1 MWATNYDDRLIE
13 WRSLREQAQSQDLD
27 QCLLTVDDWWQQAP
41 LVNHYLHIDDLD
53 NWPLPWDLIAEN
65 TYCDLAKCLGICY
78 TLLLLKHKDIT
89 SLEIIE
95 TQNEFLV
102 AVNNDM
108 ILNYYPREIVNRHTL
123 EDMKVMRVVDAQSL
137 NLE

>member
-13 WRSLREQAQSQDLD
+13 WRELREYAITKDLE
-27 QCLLTVDDWWQQAP
+27 QCLSVVDDWWQHAP
-41 LVNHYLHIDDLD
+41 LVNHYLHIDDRA

-78 TLLLLKHKDIT
+78 TLLLIKHKDIN

-102 AVNNDM
+102 AVNNDL

-123 EDMKVMRVVDAQSL
+123 KDMKIVRVVNALSL
-137 NLE
+137 NLA

>member
-1 MWATNYDDRLIE
+1 MWATSYDDRLIE
-13 WRSLREQAQSQDLD
+13 WRSLREQAQSQDLE
-27 QCLLTVDDWWQQAP
+27 QCLLAVDDWWQQAP
-41 LVNHYLHIDDLD
+41 LVNHYLHIDDQA

-78 TLLLLKHKDIT
+78 TLLLLKHKNIT

-95 TQNEFLV
+95 TQQEFLV

-108 ILNYYPREIVNRHTL
+108 ILNYYPREVVNRHTL
-123 EDMKVMRVVDAQSL
+123 EDIKIMRVVNAQSL

>member
-13 WRSLREQAQSQDLD
+13 WRELREQAATQDLD
-27 QCLLTVDDWWQQAP
+27 QCLSTVDDWWQYAP
-41 LVNHYLHIDDLD
+41 LVNHYLHIDDQA

-78 TLLLLKHKDIT
+78 TLLLIKHKDIN

-102 AVNNDM
+102 AVNNDS

-123 EDMKVMRVVDAQSL
+123 EDMKIMRVVDALSL

>member
-13 WRSLREQAQSQDLD
+13 WRSLREQAQLQDLE

-95 TQNEFLV
+95 TQQEFLV
-102 AVNNDM
+102 AVNNDA

-123 EDMKVMRVVDAQSL
+123 EDMKIMRVVDAQSL

>member
-13 WRSLREQAQSQDLD
+13 WRSLRDEAQHKNLNDA
-27 QCLLTVDDWWQQAP
+27 LLQVDDWWQHAP
-41 LVNHYLHIDDLD
+41 LVNHYLHIDDQA

>member
-1 MWATNYDDRLIE
+1 MWATNYDDRLVE
-13 WRSLREQAQSQDLD
+13 WRDLRESTAKQDLD
-27 QCLLTVDDWWQQAP
+27 QCLLSVDDWWQQAP
-41 LVNHYLHIDDLD
+41 LVNHYLHIDDQA

-78 TLLLLKHKDIT
+78 TLLLIKHKDIN

-102 AVNNDM
+102 AVNNDS

-123 EDMKVMRVVDAQSL
+123 EDMKIMRVVDALSL